1 MLCDCPK
8 PAEDGYVRN
17 RGRIIFLWVLRDSES
32 RATLKAEQTNKMTHI
47 HTHKQ
52 WHCNKIL
59 DGMIMLLVQLVKND
73 CFCFVAMAE
82 SPQCNSK
89 TLIHVDAWMQLPL
102 VWKYAGVGKTK
113 ERNANNKDWMAILNG
128 FSARA
133 WIFADFY
140 LPFGGILY
148 TFISCF
154 IDSFTQETNQKQFAQ
169 FNFLAGFRQVFC
181 VFFHVLYICIWYTVE
196 PSSFKLCEIQMF
208 SCAIVCSM

>member
-113 ERNANNKDWMAILNG
+113 ERNANNKD
-128 FSARA
+128 
-133 WIFADFY
+133 
-140 LPFGGILY
+140 
-148 TFISCF
+148 
-154 IDSFTQETNQKQFAQ
+154 
-169 FNFLAGFRQVFC
+169 
-181 VFFHVLYICIWYTVE
+181 
-196 PSSFKLCEIQMF
+196 
-208 SCAIVCSM
+208 